1 MSSRNPV
8 IWHEGLFV
16 KPQHFQ
22 QQARAVEAT
31 VQQRIQSLNDA
42 LYGFSEL
49 TLNTEYLSFGKV
61 ALTKARGIL
70 PDGSVFDIPNDLA
83 PPAPL
88 EIVDSSAVNQ
98 IVYLALPLKSD
109 GALEVRWPEQYANS
123 RYIAKRQEVRDT
135 HSEDGDSVGMDLAV
149 PNLQLMLGRDDRSA
163 YTGIAVGRIQHKRP
177 DGSLV
182 MDEHFYPTS
191 VSLQAVP
198 ALHRY
203 LGEIAGLMRE
213 RAKNLAER
221 IGSPGQSGV
230 ADVTDFNLL
239 QTLNRLFPLFQHL
252 ARQRHV
258 HPERLY
264 IALAQACG
272 ELVTFTDEG
281 HLPQEFP
288 AYQHDN
294 LRESFQLLEHTLRRS
309 LGTVLQPRAV
319 SLPIEIQQYGVRT
332 AVLHDK
338 RLLDNAEFIL
348 AVRARL
354 PLESL
359 RQQLP
364 KQIKIS
370 STENLSQLISLQL
383 PGIPLIPLP
392 VAPRHLPFH
401 AGFSYFELDRHHP
414 VWQSLRKGTG
424 FGFHIADEFPE
435 LELQFWAIRSEK
447 DER

>member
-22 QQARAVEAT
+22 QQARAAEAA
-31 VQQRIQSLNDA
+31 VHQRLHSLNDA

-49 TLNTEYLSFGKV
+49 ALNSEYLSFGKV
-61 ALTKARGIL
+61 AITLARGIM
-70 PDGSVFDIPNDLA
+70 PDGSVFDIPGDLA

-88 EIVDSSAVNQ
+88 EIADSSAANQ
-98 IVYLALPLKSD
+98 IVYLALPLRSN
-109 GALEVRWPEQYANS
+109 GALEVRWPDQYGNS
-123 RYIAKRQEVRDT
+123 RYIAKREEIRDI
-135 HSEDGDSVGMDLAV
+135 HSDDGDQVGMELAI
-149 PNLQLMLGRDDRSA
+149 PNLQLMLERSDRSA
-163 YTGIAVGRIQHKRP
+163 FTGIAVGRILDKRP

-203 LGEIAGLMRE
+203 LGEIAGQIRE
-213 RAKNLAER
+213 RAKNLAQR

-264 IALAQACG
+264 VAFAQACG

-281 HLPQEFP
+281 HLPQEYP

-294 LRESFQLLEHTLRRS
+294 LRASFQTLEHTLRRA
-309 LGTVLQPRAV
+309 LGTVLQPRAI
-319 SLPIEIQQYGVRT
+319 SLPIIEQKFGVRT
-332 AVLHDK
+332 AALNDK

-348 AVRARL
+348 AVRATL

-370 STENLSQLISLQL
+370 STETLGELISLQL
-383 PGIPLIPLP
+383 SGIPLIPLP

-401 AGFSYFELDRHHP
+401 AGFSYFELDRHHSA
-414 VWQSLRKGTG
+414 WESLSTGSG
-424 FGFHIADEFPE
+424 FGFHIAGEFPE

-447 DER
+447 DE

>member
-22 QQARAVEAT
+22 QQARAIEAA
-31 VQQRIQSLNDA
+31 VHQRIHSLNDA
-42 LYGFSEL
+42 LHGFSEL
-49 TLNTEYLSFGKV
+49 TLNTEYLNIGKI
-61 ALTKARGIL
+61 AITRARGIM
-70 PDGSVFDIPNDLA
+70 PDGSVFDIPNDQA
-83 PPAPL
+83 APAPL
-88 EIVDSSAVNQ
+88 EMPDSSAINQ
-98 IVYLALPLKSD
+98 VIYLTLPLKSD

-123 RYIAKRQEVRDT
+123 RYIVQRQEIRDT

-149 PNLQLMLGRDDRSA
+149 PNLQLMLGREDRSA
-163 YTGIAVGRIQHKRP
+163 FTGIALGRIQDKRP

-182 MDEHFYPTS
+182 LDEHFYPTS
-191 VSLQAVP
+191 LSLQAVP

-213 RAKNLAER
+213 RAKSLAGR

-239 QTLNRLFPLFQHL
+239 QTLNRLYPLFQHL

-264 IALAQACG
+264 IAFAQACG

-281 HLPQEFP
+281 HLPQEYP

-294 LRESFQLLEHTLRRS
+294 LRESFLPLEHTLRRA

-319 SLPIEIQQYGVRT
+319 SLPIETQQFGVRS
-332 AVLHDK
+332 AALHDK

-354 PLESL
+354 PLETL

-370 STENLSQLISLQL
+370 SSETLGQLISLQL

-414 VWQSLRKGTG
+414 AWQSLSSGSG
-424 FGFHIADEFPE
+424 FGFHIAGEFPE
-435 LELQFWAIRSEK
+435 LELQFWAIRSESH
-447 DER
+447 E

>member
-22 QQARAVEAT
+22 QQARAIEAA
-31 VQQRIQSLNDA
+31 VHQRIHSLNDA
-42 LYGFSEL
+42 LHGFSEL
-49 TLNTEYLSFGKV
+49 TLNTEYLNIGKI
-61 ALTKARGIL
+61 AITRARGIM
-70 PDGSVFDIPNDLA
+70 PDGSVFDIPNDQA
-83 PPAPL
+83 APAPL
-88 EIVDSSAVNQ
+88 EMPDSSAINQ
-98 IVYLALPLKSD
+98 VIYLTLPLKSD

-123 RYIAKRQEVRDT
+123 RYIVQRQEIRDT

-149 PNLQLMLGRDDRSA
+149 PNLQLMLGREDRSA
-163 YTGIAVGRIQHKRP
+163 FTGIALGRIQDKRP

-182 MDEHFYPTS
+182 LDEHFYPTS
-191 VSLQAVP
+191 LSLQAVP

-213 RAKNLAER
+213 RAKSLAGR
-221 IGSPGQSGV
+221 IGSPEQSGV

-239 QTLNRLFPLFQHL
+239 QTLNRLYPLFQHL
-252 ARQRHV
+252 ARQRHI

-264 IALAQACG
+264 IAFAQACG

-281 HLPQEFP
+281 HLPQEYP

-294 LRESFQLLEHTLRRS
+294 LRESFLPLEHTLRRA

-319 SLPIEIQQYGVRT
+319 SLPIETQQFGVRS
-332 AVLHDK
+332 AALHDK

-354 PLESL
+354 PLETL

-370 STENLSQLISLQL
+370 SSETLGQLISLQL

-414 VWQSLRKGTG
+414 AWQSLSSGSG
-424 FGFHIADEFPE
+424 FGFHIAGEFPE
-435 LELQFWAIRSEK
+435 LELQFWAIRSESH
-447 DER
+447 E